1 MAIVAKQPIRQSAG
15 AATEKSR
22 ATAPRGKRPARAQ
35 APKRTPSGKTAR
47 VSSGRLPGWGDLGMT
62 PMAIRVSRM
71 EALSARLPAQ
81 RFYLVLLVMLLGVVG
96 YVGHVY
102 ATKQLYRSLQTAR
115 SQNLALHLKHNRLRG
130 ELDAATA
137 PSVVVS
143 RALALGLE
151 EGMVYGPTVPMG
163 TGN

>member
-1 MAIVAKQPIRQSAG
+1 
-15 AATEKSR
+15 
-22 ATAPRGKRPARAQ
+22 
-35 APKRTPSGKTAR
+35 
-47 VSSGRLPGWGDLGMT
+47 
-62 PMAIRVSRM
+62 MAIRVSRM